1 MAMWESDASRHD
13 VLHARVVPV
22 RDRSPGTACA
32 PPPGAHDLA
41 PGAHDL
47 APGAHD
53 LGPATHDLA
62 PGATDDRG
70 SSPRSE
76 AEMALLAE
84 VIDAQA
90 TSSARDVVVQA
101 CIRLAEVLGAAR
113 CSLFSENED
122 DGIVERIVVTRDAHG
137 ALESRPGGPAAAML
151 PLVAEVLRDGEPR
164 RVQRPVGLEAP
175 ARVSPGSR
183 GADREILAV
192 RVGDRSVLVVEK
204 PPGRP
209 ASEADVRLAAIVAAV
224 VSDPARDARRVREQE
239 QHEAIAAAMRQ
250 LLETGVRAVSAI
262 EAAEALAR
270 TAAKVLDFPVAAAY
284 LVDDAGRISQ
294 VVTVGA
300 RPGRGEQLRSRLTG
314 QLASDSPV
322 WRRTV
327 DGPDAGPDLIDDTA
341 AGGIVRPGGVAQVL
355 GLRSLAAIPLLSS
368 DGPLGLVLCGDATP
382 RRRWRAGVRELLA
395 QLALEG
401 AVVVDNARL
410 REAERHE
417 ARHDSLTG
425 LLNRRA
431 FSDCL
436 RRALESS
443 TATGSPV
450 AVLLLDL
457 DRFKEVNDHLGHH
470 RGDALLVDVANRLRS
485 STRESDLLAR
495 LGGDEFALLLTTGAR
510 QRDAEIVASKIAA
523 VLEDAFEV
531 GDHVLHV
538 DASIGVAC
546 FPEHANDADEL
557 LQRADVAMY
566 SAKRS
571 GRGHEVFDPRG
582 ADRAA
587 DDLGLLGELRR
598 ALHEP
603 NELRLNYQ
611 PKIDLRSGEVSGV
624 EALVRWHHPR
634 IGLVGPDRFV
644 PIAEETDLIRSL
656 TAWVVPEAL
665 RQVREWRTAGL
676 DIRVAVNVS
685 ARDVSDR
692 ELPAKVERWLQS
704 AGVPGTALV
713 LEVTERTVMTERAAR
728 SGVLQRLREHGVQVS
743 LDDFGT
749 GYSSLAYLESLP
761 VDEIKIDRQFLALG
775 RSRRSVIRSIIAL
788 GHDLDMRV
796 VAEGVETAEH
806 ADWLARMGCD
816 EVQGFYFSRPLPAD
830 ELAIWAAGAERRVAA
845 PGPRP

>member
-1 MAMWESDASRHD
+1 MAMRESDASRHIG
-13 VLHARVVPV
+13 RPT
-22 RDRSPGTACA
+22 RIESRPTPGTSAACA
-32 PPPGAHDLA
+32 PPGAGPDAGPG
-41 PGAHDL
+41 
-47 APGAHD
+47 
-53 LGPATHDLA
+53 T
-62 PGATDDRG
+62 T
-70 SSPRSE
+70 SPRSE
-76 AEMALLAE
+76 VEIALLAD
-84 VIDAQA
+84 VIGAQA
-90 TSSARDVVVQA
+90 TRSSRDVVVFA
-101 CIRLAEVLGAAR
+101 CERLAAVLGSTR
-113 CSLFSENED
+113 CSVFSEDE
-122 DGIVERIVVTRDAHG
+122 GGGLVERFVVTPGSAPAPAGRSRG
-137 ALESRPGGPAAAML
+137 AVAAMM
-151 PLVAEVLRDGEPR
+151 PLLAQVLRDGVIR
-164 RVQRPVGLEAP
+164 RVRRPVAPERPEHLVLEEAE
-175 ARVSPGSR
+175 
-183 GADREILAV
+183 REVLAMPI
-192 RVGDRSVLVVEK
+192 GDCSVLVIEQ
-204 PPGRP
+204 PPGLP
-209 ASEADVRLAAIVAAV
+209 ASEGDVRLASLVATV
-224 VSDPARDARRVREQE
+224 VSDPARDARRVREQQ
-239 QHEAIAAAMRQ
+239 QHETIAAAMRQ
-250 LLETGVRAVSAI
+250 LLEAGVRAGSAI

-284 LVDDAGRISQ
+284 LVDDAGRISH

-300 RPGRGEQLRSRLTG
+300 RPGRGEQLRSRLVG
-314 QLASDSPV
+314 ELASDSPV

-327 DGPDAGPDLIDDTA
+327 DGPDAGPDLIDDTT

-382 RRRWRAGVRELLA
+382 RRRWRAGVRELLG

-431 FSDCL
+431 FSECL
-436 RRALESS
+436 RSALASS
-443 TATGSPV
+443 LATGAPV

-470 RGDALLVDVANRLRS
+470 RGDALLVDVANRLRR
-485 STRESDLLAR
+485 STRDSDLLAR
-495 LGGDEFALLLTTGAR
+495 LGGDEFALLLTAGAR
-510 QRDAEIVASKIAA
+510 EAEAVAVAVKIAA

-531 GDHVLHV
+531 GDHVLNV

-546 FPEHANDADEL
+546 FPDHACDADEL

-571 GRGHEVFDPRG
+571 GRGHEVYDPYE

-587 DDLGLLGELRR
+587 DDIGLLGELRR

-603 NELRLNYQ
+603 NELFLCYQ
-611 PKIDLRSGEVSGV
+611 PKIDLRSGRASGV
-624 EALVRWHHPR
+624 EALVRWQHPR
-634 IGLVGPDRFV
+634 HGLVGPDRFV
-644 PIAEETDLIRSL
+644 PIAEETDLIRAL

-665 RQVREWRTAGL
+665 SQLREWKSEGL
-676 DIRVAVNVS
+676 DLHVAVNIS

-692 ELPAKVERWLQS
+692 DLPAKIAGWLD
-704 AGVPGTALV
+704 AADLPGTALV
-713 LEVTERTVMTERAAR
+713 LEVTERTVMTERAAT
-728 SGVLQRLREHGVQVS
+728 SGVLQRLREMGVQVS

-816 EVQGFYFSRPLPAD
+816 EVQGYYFSRPLLPAD
-830 ELAIWAAGAERRVAA
+830 LADWAFAAATSTAGNDAGA
-845 PGPRP
+845 GQGIGC